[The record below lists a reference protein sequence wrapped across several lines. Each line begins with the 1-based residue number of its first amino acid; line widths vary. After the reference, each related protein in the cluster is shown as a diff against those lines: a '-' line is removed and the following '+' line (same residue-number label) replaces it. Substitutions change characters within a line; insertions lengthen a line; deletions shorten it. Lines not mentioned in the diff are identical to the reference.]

1 MRQKKTGLAALL
13 LSAFLFGALPAFA
26 QVPKATVHKENAPIK
41 EILALIEKSTDCS
54 FFWNTSDFDA
64 TKTVT
69 VNVDNAPVSE
79 IISSILP
86 GFECR
91 IDKSKIM
98 LVRKAEANKAA
109 RNTPWTIT
117 GSVYENGGAPLPGA
131 SIIVREGEKQYGTI
145 SGMDGKFALEYLE
158 EQGRDF
164 S

>member
-1 MRQKKTGLAALL
+1 MRQKKTVLAALL
-13 LSAFLFGALPAFA
+13 LSAL
-26 QVPKATVHKENAPIK
+26 PKATVHKENVPIK

-64 TKTVT
+64 MKTVT
-69 VNVDNAPVSE
+69 VNVDNAPVTE

-98 LVRKAEANKAA
+98 LVKKAGANKAA

-117 GSVYENGGAPLPGA
+117 GSVYENSGEPLPGA
-131 SIIVREGEKQYGTI
+131 PSLYVTVTSSMAQSPEWTENSYWKSR
-145 SGMDGKFALEYLE
+145 E

-164 S
+164 SSPHPS